1 MVQCRNML
9 QEGDYGMVQEGEGG
23 FQNGK
28 FDSRKKRLI

>member
-28 FDSRKKRLI
+28 FGIM